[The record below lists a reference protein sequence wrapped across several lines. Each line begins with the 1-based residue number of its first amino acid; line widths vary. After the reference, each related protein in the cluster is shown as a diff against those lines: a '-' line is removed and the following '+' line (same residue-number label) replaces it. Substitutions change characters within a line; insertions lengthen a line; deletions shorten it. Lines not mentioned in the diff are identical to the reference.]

1 VYRSVIATA
10 LRMLRAHAKV
20 ETANLGELREEIERF
35 DPQFVICTQPNT
47 LDPGGILAWV
57 ELSLDRNRPTKV
69 CVGGRYSERTA
80 LLGLEELLG
89 IIDDAEIFVRTQ
101 KDRRGC

>member
-1 VYRSVIATA
+1 MYRSVITTA

-20 ETANLGELREEIERF
+20 ETANLSELREEIERF
-35 DPQFVICTQPNT
+35 VQQCVVCTQHNT
-47 LDPGGILAWV
+47 FDPGGILAWV
-57 ELSLDRNRPTKV
+57 EVSLDRYRPTKV
-69 CVGGRYSERTA
+69 CVGGRYSKRNA

-89 IIDDAEIFVRTQ
+89 IIDDAENFVPTQ

>member
-1 VYRSVIATA
+1 
-10 LRMLRAHAKV
+10 MLRAHAKV
-20 ETANLGELREEIERF
+20 ETATLGELREEIERF

-47 LDPGGILAWV
+47 FDPGGIPAWV

-69 CVGGRYSERTA
+69 CVGGLYSERTA
-80 LLGLEELLG
+80 LLELEELLG
-89 IIDDAEIFVRTQ
+89 IIDDAETFVRTQ